1 VVSSPPLLPGVRF
14 APADRRARLLRAH
27 DVDLVLDVG
36 ANAGQYASALRGA
49 GYEGRIVSFEPLG
62 EPFGELAGAA
72 AADTGWDVWHLALG
86 AGSGNVRVNVSED
99 TRNSSVLAVG
109 ERHLRAVP
117 DSRAVGSESVAV
129 NRLDALWP
137 RIADGARRPY
147 LKVDTQGYELEILR
161 GAESVLDAIVLVE
174 AELSLVSTYDAG
186 PLFDDV
192 VTFLAEHGFAPIAI
206 EGVLDDVV
214 TGEMLQ
220 VDAIFHS
227 T

>member
-1 VVSSPPLLPGVRF
+1 VASLS
-14 APADRRARLLRAH
+14 PADRRARLLRAH

-49 GYEGRIVSFEPLG
+49 GYEGRIASFEPLG
-62 EPFGELAGAA
+62 EPFGELAAAA
-72 AADTGWDVWHLALG
+72 AADTRWDVWHLALG
-86 AGSGNVRVNVSED
+86 ASSGDVRVNVSED

-129 NRLDALWP
+129 DRLDVLWP
-137 RIADGARRPY
+137 RIADGALRPY
-147 LKVDTQGYELEILR
+147 LKVDTQGYELEVLR
-161 GAESVLDAIVLVE
+161 GAKDVLDAIVLVE

-192 VTFLAEHGFAPIAI
+192 VAFLAKHGFAPIAF
-206 EGVLDDVV
+206 EGVLDDLV

-220 VDAIFHS
+220 ADAIFRS